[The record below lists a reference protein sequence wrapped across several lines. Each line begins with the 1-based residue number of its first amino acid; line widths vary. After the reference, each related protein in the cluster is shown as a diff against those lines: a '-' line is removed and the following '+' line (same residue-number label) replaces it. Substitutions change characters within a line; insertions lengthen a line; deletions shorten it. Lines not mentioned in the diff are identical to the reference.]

1 MRTIRIGSGAGYS
14 GDRIE
19 PAVELAEKGDIDYL
33 VFECLGERTVALA
46 QQARMKNPESG
57 FDPLLEERMRAVLP
71 LCAAKGTKK
80 GIKIV
85 TNMGAANPE
94 AAARKTAE
102 IARSLGLSKLKIA
115 AIVGDDV
122 LDACKS
128 HDLPIMEFDGTIKQL
143 GNKLLSAN
151 AYLGA
156 EPMAEALSAGADIVI
171 TGRASDPALF
181 LAPMIHAFGWA
192 MDDWNLLGQGTVAG
206 HLLECAGQ
214 ITGGYFAD
222 PGYKDILDLA
232 RLGFPIGE
240 VGEDG
245 SLVITKVP
253 GSGGAVTAQTC
264 KEQLLYEVHDPQ
276 KYFQPDV
283 VADFSQVS
291 VEEIAPDRVRVSGGR
306 GTKRTDTLK
315 VSVGYVDSFIG
326 EGQISYA
333 GPGALARG
341 RLALDIVRERLKLTG
356 VSTSE
361 LRFDLIG
368 MDALHGPQ
376 VSAHGNEPYE
386 VRVRVTGRTENL
398 REAVR
403 IGNEVETLYT
413 NGPAGGGGAW
423 KSSRDVVAV
432 ASVLLPRELAKPHVR
447 FVEA

>member
-1 MRTIRIGSGAGYS
+1 
-14 GDRIE
+14 
-19 PAVELAEKGDIDYL
+19 
-33 VFECLGERTVALA
+33 
-46 QQARMKNPESG
+46 
-57 FDPLLEERMRAVLP
+57 
-71 LCAAKGTKK
+71 
-80 GIKIV
+80 
-85 TNMGAANPE
+85 
-94 AAARKTAE
+94 
-102 IARSLGLSKLKIA
+102 
-115 AIVGDDV
+115 
-122 LDACKS
+122 
-128 HDLPIMEFDGTIKQL
+128 
-143 GNKLLSAN
+143 
-151 AYLGA
+151 
-156 EPMAEALSAGADIVI
+156 
-171 TGRASDPALF
+171 LF

-222 PGYKDILDLA
+222 PGYKDIPDLA

-264 KEQLLYEVHDPQ
+264 KEQLLYEVHDPR

-386 VRVRVTGRTENL
+386 VRVRVAGRTENL

-447 FVEA
+447 FVEV

>member
-19 PAVELAEKGDIDYL
+19 PALELAEKGDIDYL

-46 QQARMKNPESG
+46 QQARMKNPEAG
-57 FDPLLEERMRAVLP
+57 FDPLLEERMRAVLS
-71 LCAAKGTKK
+71 LCAAK

-94 AAARKTAE
+94 AAAKKTAE
-102 IARSLGLSKLKIA
+102 IARSLGLPSLKIA
-115 AIVGDDV
+115 AVVGDDV
-122 LDACKS
+122 LDACKAG
-128 HDLPIMEFDGTIKQL
+128 DFPILEFDGSIKKL
-143 GNKLLSAN
+143 GNRLISAN

-156 EPMAEALSAGADIVI
+156 EPMADALTRGADVVI

-222 PGYKDILDLA
+222 PGYKDIPDLA

-245 SLVITKVP
+245 SLVVTKVS

-264 KEQLLYEVHDPQ
+264 REQLLYEVHDPT

-283 VADFSQVS
+283 VADFSQVTI
-291 VEEIAPDRVRVSGGR
+291 EEIAKDRVRVGG
-306 GTKRTDTLK
+306 GLGSKRTDTLK

-341 RLALDIVRERLKLTG
+341 RLALHIVRDRLKLTG
-356 VSTSE
+356 VTASE

-368 MDALHGPQ
+368 VDSLHGPL
-376 VSAHGNEPYE
+376 VSAHANEPYE
-386 VRVRVTGRTENL
+386 VRIRVAGRTENL

-423 KSSRDVVAV
+423 KSARDVVAV
-432 ASVLLPRELAKPHVR
+432 ASVLLPRELARTQVR
-447 FVEA
+447 FVET

>member
-19 PAVELAEKGDIDYL
+19 PALELAEKGDIDYL

-46 QQARMKNPESG
+46 QQARMKNPEAG

-71 LCAAKGTKK
+71 LCAAKG
-80 GIKIV
+80 IKVV

-94 AAARKTAE
+94 AAAKKTAE
-102 IARSLGLSKLKIA
+102 IARSLGLPSLKIA
-115 AIVGDDV
+115 AVVGDDV
-122 LDACKS
+122 LDACKAG
-128 HDLPIMEFDGTIKQL
+128 DFPILEFDGSIKKL
-143 GNKLLSAN
+143 GNRLISAN

-156 EPMAEALSAGADIVI
+156 EPMAAALARGADVVV

-222 PGYKDILDLA
+222 PGYKDIPDLA

-245 SLVITKVP
+245 SLIVTKVA

-264 KEQLLYEVHDPQ
+264 REQLLYEVHDPM

-283 VADFSQVS
+283 VADFSQVT
-291 VEEIAPDRVRVSGGR
+291 VEEIAKDRVRVGGGR
-306 GTKRTDTLK
+306 GSKRTDTLK

-356 VSTSE
+356 VAASE

-368 MDALHGPQ
+368 VDSLHGPL
-376 VSAHGNEPYE
+376 VSAHANEPYE
-386 VRVRVTGRTENL
+386 VRIRVAGRTENL

-423 KSSRDVVAV
+423 KSARDVVAV
-432 ASVLLPRELAKPHVR
+432 ASVLLPRELARTEVR
-447 FVEA
+447 FVET

>member
-19 PAVELAEKGDIDYL
+19 PALELAEKGDVQYL

-46 QQARMKNPESG
+46 QQARIKDPDSG

-71 LCAAKGTKK
+71 VCASK

-102 IARSLGLSKLKIA
+102 IAKSLGLSSLKIA

-122 LDACKS
+122 LEACKGG
-128 HDLPIMEFDGTIKQL
+128 DLKIMEFAGSIKQL
-143 GNKLLSAN
+143 GNRLLSAN
-151 AYLGA
+151 AYLGV
-156 EPMAEALSAGADIVI
+156 EPMAEALNRGADVII

-222 PGYKDILDLA
+222 PGYKDVEGLA

-245 SLVITKVP
+245 ALVITKVA

-264 KEQLLYEVHDPQ
+264 KEQLLYEVHDPRR
-276 KYFQPDV
+276 YLQPDV
-283 VADFSQVS
+283 VADFSQVR
-291 VEEIAPDRVRVSGGR
+291 VEQIAPDRVRVSGGR
-306 GTKRTDTLK
+306 GSQRTDTLK

-356 VSTSE
+356 VAASE
-361 LRFDLIG
+361 LRFELIG
-368 MDALHGPQ
+368 VESLHGAD
-376 VSAHGNEPYE
+376 VSAHANEPYE
-386 VRVRVTGRTENL
+386 VRVRVAGRTENL

-413 NGPAGGGGAW
+413 NGPAAGGGAW
-423 KSSRDVVAV
+423 KSARDVVAV
-432 ASVLLPRELAKPHVR
+432 ASVLLPRDLAKPQVR
-447 FVEA
+447 FVGA

>member
-1 MRTIRIGSGAGYS
+1 
-14 GDRIE
+14 
-19 PAVELAEKGDIDYL
+19 
-33 VFECLGERTVALA
+33 
-46 QQARMKNPESG
+46 MKNPESG
-57 FDPLLEERMRAVLP
+57 YDPLLEERMRAVLA
-71 LCAAKGTKK
+71 LCAAR

-94 AAARKTAE
+94 AAAKKTAE
-102 IARSLGLSKLKIA
+102 IARSLGLSRLKIA
-115 AIVGDDV
+115 AVIGDDV
-122 LDACKS
+122 LDACKAN
-128 HDLPIMEFDGTIKQL
+128 DLPIMEFEGTIKQL

-156 EPMAEALSAGADIVI
+156 EPMAQALRGGADVVI

-222 PGYKDILDLA
+222 PGYKDIPDLA

-264 KEQLLYEVHDPQ
+264 KEQLLYEVHDPTQ
-276 KYFQPDV
+276 YFQPDV

-306 GTKRTDTLK
+306 GTKRTSTLK

-326 EGQISYA
+326 EGQMSYA

-368 MDALHGPQ
+368 VNALHGSQ
-376 VSAHGNEPYE
+376 VSAHANEPYE
-386 VRVRVTGRTENL
+386 VRVRVAGRTENL

-423 KSSRDVVAV
+423 KSARDVVAV
-432 ASVLLPRELAKPHVR
+432 ASVLLPRELARPRVH

>member
-1 MRTIRIGSGAGYS
+1 VRTIRIGSGAGYS

-19 PAVELAEKGDIDYL
+19 PAVELAEKGDIQYL

-46 QQARMKNPESG
+46 QQARMKSPDG
-57 FDPLLEERMRAVLP
+57 GYDPLLEERMRAVLP
-71 LCAAKGTKK
+71 ICAAK

-94 AAARKTAE
+94 SAARKTAE
-102 IARSLGLSKLKIA
+102 IAKSLGLSALKIA
-115 AIVGDDV
+115 AVTGDDV
-122 LDACKS
+122 LDACKDG
-128 HDLPIMEFDGTIKQL
+128 DLKIMEFDGTIKQL
-143 GNKLLSAN
+143 GNRLLSAN

-156 EPMAEALSAGADIVI
+156 EPMAQALTAGADIVI

-222 PGYKDILDLA
+222 PGYKDVPDLA

-245 SLVITKVP
+245 SLVITKVA
-253 GSGGAVTAQTC
+253 GSGGAVTARTC
-264 KEQLLYEVHDPQ
+264 KEQLLYEVHDPK

-283 VADFSQVS
+283 VADFSHVS
-291 VEEIAPDRVRVSGGR
+291 VEEIGPDRVRVSGGR
-306 GTKRTDTLK
+306 GTQRTDTLK
-315 VSVGYVDSFIG
+315 ISVGYVDSYIG

-356 VSTSE
+356 VAASE
-361 LRFDLIG
+361 LRFELVG
-368 MDALHGPQ
+368 VDALHGPEIA
-376 VSAHGNEPYE
+376 AHANEPYE
-386 VRVRVTGRTENL
+386 VRVRVSGRTENL

-413 NGPAGGGGAW
+413 NGPAAGGGAW
-423 KSSRDVVAV
+423 KSARDVVAV
-432 ASVLLPRELAKPHVR
+432 ASVLLPRELAKPQVR
-447 FVEA
+447 FVGA

>member
-19 PAVELAEKGDIDYL
+19 PAIELAEKGDIQYL

-46 QQARMKNPESG
+46 QQARMKNPDTG
-57 FDPLLEERMRAVLP
+57 YDPLLEERMRAVLP
-71 LCAAKGTKK
+71 ICASR

-94 AAARKTAE
+94 AAARRTAD
-102 IARSLGLSKLKIA
+102 IARSLGLSSLKIA

-122 LDACKS
+122 LDACKAD
-128 HDLPIMEFDGTIKQL
+128 DLPIMEFDGTIKQL
-143 GNKLLSAN
+143 GNRLLSAN

-156 EPMAEALSAGADIVI
+156 EPMAQALTEGADIVI

-222 PGYKDILDLA
+222 PGYKDVAGLA

-245 SLVITKVP
+245 SLVITKVA

-264 KEQLLYEVHDPQ
+264 KEQLLYEVHDPE

-283 VADFSQVS
+283 VADFSQVT
-291 VEEIAPDRVRVSGGR
+291 VEEIGPDRVRVSGGR
-306 GTKRTDTLK
+306 GSKRTDTLK
-315 VSVGYVDSFIG
+315 VSVGYVDSYIG

-341 RLALDIVRERLKLTG
+341 RLALEIVRERLKLTNVAASEWRFELVG
-356 VSTSE
+356 VDS
-361 LRFDLIG
+361 
-368 MDALHGPQ
+368 LHGPD
-376 VSAHGNEPYE
+376 VSDGAKEPYE
-386 VRVRVTGRTENL
+386 VRVRVSGRTENL

-413 NGPAGGGGAW
+413 NGPAAGGGAW
-423 KSSRDVVAV
+423 KSARDVVAV
-432 ASVLLPRELAKPHVR
+432 ASVLLPREQARPQIR
-447 FVEA
+447 FVGGAP